1 MIDVVTEQVPRKTS
15 PLSVMLWYQLDQA
28 YTEATEDDTAFAGR
42 RTPRHGVFII
52 AAAPVAEL
60 LPAERAWSREFAD
73 ALRPLTINDTTY
85 VNAMTEYDE
94 ERVRASYGPAKYE
107 RLAAIKG
114 RYDPGN
120 VFHRNINIKPA

>member
-1 MIDVVTEQVPRKTS
+1 M
-15 PLSVMLWYQLDQA
+15 
-28 YTEATEDDTAFAGR
+28 DTKF
-42 RTPRHGVFII
+42 PF
-52 AAAPVAEL
+52 
-60 LPAERAWSREFAD
+60 SND
-73 ALRPLTINDTTY
+73 DTTY

-94 ERVRASYGPAKYE
+94 ERVRASYGAAKFE

>member
-1 MIDVVTEQVPRKTS
+1 
-15 PLSVMLWYQLDQA
+15 
-28 YTEATEDDTAFAGR
+28 
-42 RTPRHGVFII
+42 
-52 AAAPVAEL
+52 VAEL

-120 VFHRNINIKPA
+120 VFHRNMNIKPA